1 MGNTASSEKGTEVKG
16 RSESVELREEK
27 KGFFVID
34 IPEASG
40 DEAGKPDLDSA
51 RVGRVLTSSRASE
64 GVNLERLKHVF
75 DLVDEELLSEYEKG
89 LEVGGSSVNF
99 ENIDLSGLNNR
110 RSEMAILAFILKIC
124 REGAK
129 KTKILYDANLSGRQL
144 KNYMSFLMDAGCVE
158 ERPVPKRGSVF
169 HTTAKGRMFLV
180 QWTKL
185 ISLLDLHDKKKIKA
199 S

>member
-1 MGNTASSEKGTEVKG
+1 MGDDSSSEKGTEVKG

-34 IPEASG
+34 IPDAPE
-40 DEAGKPDLDSA
+40 GKAAEPVVGGGKEPGVLGSA
-51 RVGRVLTSSRASE
+51 RASE
-64 GVNLERLKHVF
+64 GTDLKRLKHVF
-75 DLVDEELLSEYEKG
+75 DLVDEELVDEYERG
-89 LEVGGSSVNF
+89 LEVGGSVNL

-124 REGAK
+124 RMGAK

-144 KNYMSFLMDAGCVE
+144 KNYMSFLMDSGCIE

-169 HTTAKGRMFLV
+169 HTTPKGRLFLV

-185 ISLLDLHDKKKIKA
+185 ISLLELQDGKKIKA